1 MVLQLTNNL
10 TKMVLTFT
18 VNDNY
23 TSNLYFNFD
32 IRLEENLEGVELK
45 DIDEG
50 EYNYLLLDD
59 GKKIAEGLLQIGD
72 YTNDNK
78 QYKKE
83 IKGFKTYGG

>member
-50 EYNYLLLDD
+50 EYNYLLIDD

>member
-1 MVLQLTNNL
+1 MVVQITNNL

-23 TSNLYFNFD
+23 TSNLFFNFE
-32 IRLEENLEGVELK
+32 IRLEENLEGIEFK

-50 EYNYLLLDD
+50 EYTYVLLDNN
-59 GKKIAEGLLQIGD
+59 KIIAEGLLQIGD
-72 YTNDNK
+72 YINDNK

-83 IKGFKTYGG
+83 KTGFKTYGG

>member
-1 MVLQLTNNL
+1 MVLQLSNNL

>member
-10 TKMVLTFT
+10 TKMILTFT

-23 TSNLYFNFD
+23 TSNLYFNFG

-50 EYNYLLLDD
+50 EYNYLLMDD

>member
-1 MVLQLTNNL
+1 MVLQLINNL

-50 EYNYLLLDD
+50 EYNYLLIDD

>member
-1 MVLQLTNNL
+1 MVLQLINNV
-10 TKMVLTFT
+10 TKQTITFKVT
-18 VNDNY
+18 DNY
-23 TSNLYFNFD
+23 TSNLYFNFN
-32 IRLEENLEGVELK
+32 IRLESNLEGIDL
-45 DIDEG
+45 DSIDEG
-50 EYNYLLLDD
+50 EYSYELSDD